1 MMQLLFSFKRKR
13 KIKLK
18 TKKVVKKNKKLYT
31 LIDALKSLNSNLN
44 FDESFLDFKNILKNE
59 LYVKK
64 LGILSFNVLK
74 GEFEPQTQM
83 PSDFV
88 ESDYK
93 RIFELLYENTMNF
106 LNGSDDENSEQNF
119 SFIFN
124 YKDGDE
130 EYSLYMLP
138 LFIQEE
144 LTGMLVLSKLYLDE
158 EIYFDDQ
165 KFLSALA
172 GQVAIFLERT
182 RLYNIIQ
189 DDKENME
196 FLYKI
201 SKETSIS
208 MDVNN
213 IIKKSSEFILKQ
225 FPINA
230 CAFLIIDNNEDFHFF
245 VRSKCRL
252 KIKQEK
258 EILKELKSNITPYI
272 APP

>member
-1 MMQLLFSFKRKR
+1 M
-13 KIKLK
+13 
-18 TKKVVKKNKKLYT
+18 
-31 LIDALKSLNSNLN
+31 KSLNSNLN
-44 FDESFLDFKNILKNE
+44 FDESFLDFKKILKNE
-59 LYVKK
+59 LDVKK
-64 LGILSFNVLK
+64 LGILSFNLLK
-74 GEFEPQTQM
+74 GEFEPHTHM

-106 LNGSDDENSEQNF
+106 LNSSDDENSEQTF

-124 YKDGDE
+124 YKDNKE

-208 MDVNN
+208 MDVND
-213 IIKKSSEFILKQ
+213 IIKNLQNLFSNNFLLTPVL
-225 FPINA
+225 FLL
-230 CAFLIIDNNEDFHFF
+230 LIIM
-245 VRSKCRL
+245 
-252 KIKQEK
+252 KIF
-258 EILKELKSNITPYI
+258 IFL
-272 APP
+272 